1 MITIAPDI
9 NNNTTMSDEKSLSS
23 EKLSQESPQNTN
35 AGKEPNTESP
45 NLDSNSNETQNKDTM
60 EN

>member
-1 MITIAPDI
+1 
-9 NNNTTMSDEKSLSS
+9 MSDEKSLSS